1 MPRKGLREKL
11 VQKASGYL
19 HYFGLAL
26 IVASMPLLAAG
37 LGGLLLYGVVGGDE
51 LRASIDLLF
60 FGLSYAVLGFLL
72 SRLHSGGLTKTDA
85 VMLTVFIWVAT
96 PLLNAIPFSLAL
108 RIDLLSAFFESVSG
122 WTTTGLSI
130 LTGETSEE
138 GIYYPTPEELPG
150 ALAIW
155 RSAIQWIGGVGI
167 VVFTIA
173 FLARPGIS
181 AAILYL
187 AEGRFERL
195 EISFKRSALRMA
207 QVYAV
212 YTVVSALMLYLAGMT
227 PMDAVLHAM
236 TGIATGGF
244 STHIE
249 SVGFYKGQ
257 YLIYATSLM
266 AAFIGATSF
275 SDLDNIL
282 NLRLRRLLSSPE
294 FKGMLA
300 AVAFVVATTVLLWLN
315 DDTLRSSYTL
325 ADALYNSLSALSN
338 VGFGVAPVSD
348 GGDTYMFYLIIV
360 MFIGGS
366 AFSTAGGIKIL
377 RLVIIERTIRIEVD
391 MITKPRGYVP
401 KKRLGG
407 HTLDE
412 KLFRKTLAVVASFIV
427 MYGILM
433 IASLILYGDLYDTT
447 ALAFEVASA
456 LTNMGQSS
464 GVTSPLMPD
473 GLKIIMIVAMLM
485 GRLEVLPFIIAVFYL
500 IDKVRGR

>member
-1 MPRKGLREKL
+1 MAKKGWRERLLLK
-11 VQKASGYL
+11 VSGYL

-26 IVASMPLLAAG
+26 IVASMPLIASGVAG
-37 LGGLLLYGVVGGDE
+37 LLVYGRLGGEELRVSLGLLL
-51 LRASIDLLF
+51 
-60 FGLSYAVLGFLL
+60 FGISYAVTGYML
-72 SRLHSGGLTKTDA
+72 SKLHGGGLSKTDA
-85 VMLTVFIWVAT
+85 VMLTVFIWVVT
-96 PLLNAIPFSLAL
+96 PLLNAIPFHLAL
-108 RIDLLSAFFESVSG
+108 RIDILNAFFESVSG

-130 LTGETSEE
+130 LTGEVSPDGT
-138 GIYYPTPEELPG
+138 YYPIPEELPG

-155 RSAIQWIGGVGI
+155 RSVIQWIGGVGI

-195 EISFKRSALRMA
+195 EISFKRSAIRMA
-207 QVYAV
+207 QVYAI
-212 YTVVSALMLYLAGMT
+212 YTIVSAIMLFLAGMT
-227 PMDAVLHAM
+227 AWDAILHAL

-244 STHIE
+244 STHID
-249 SVGFYKGQ
+249 SIGFYKNQ
-257 YLIYATSLM
+257 YLVYVTSLV

-282 NLRLRRLLSSPE
+282 NLRFRKLAQSPE
-294 FKGMLA
+294 FKGMLVA
-300 AVAFVVATTVLLWLN
+300 AAFVAVTSVLLWMN
-315 DDTLRSSYTL
+315 DETLRANYQL
-325 ADALYNSLSALSN
+325 ADVLYNSLSALSN
-338 VGFGVAPVSD
+338 VGFGVAPVSE
-348 GGDTYMFYLIIV
+348 GGEAYMLYLTLI
-360 MFIGGS
+360 MFVGGS

-377 RLVIIERTIRIEVD
+377 RFVIIERTIRIEVD

-412 KLFRKTLAVVASFIV
+412 KLFRKTLAVIAAFII

-433 IASLILYGDLYDTT
+433 ITALILYSDRYNTM

-456 LTNMGQSS
+456 LTNMGLSS

-473 GLKIIMIVAMLM
+473 GLKALMIMAMLM
-485 GRLEVLPFIIAVFYL
+485 GRLEVLPFIIAAFYVADRL
-500 IDKVRGR
+500 RGR

>member
-1 MPRKGLREKL
+1 MAKRRLKERLLPRI
-11 VQKASGYL
+11 SGYL

-26 IVASMPLLAAG
+26 IVASMPLIASGAAG
-37 LGGLLLYGVVGGDE
+37 LAVYGSRWSEDLRISLGLLL
-51 LRASIDLLF
+51 
-60 FGLSYAVLGFLL
+60 FGLSYAVTGLLL
-72 SRLHSGGLTKTDA
+72 SRLQSGGLTKTDA

-96 PLLNAIPFSLAL
+96 PFLNAIPFRLAL
-108 RIDLLSAFFESVSG
+108 GIDLLSAFFESVSG

-130 LTGETSEE
+130 LTGEKAVDGT
-138 GIYYPTPEELPG
+138 YYPVPEELPG
-150 ALAIW
+150 AIAIW
-155 RSAIQWIGGVGI
+155 RSVIQWIGGVGI

-195 EISFKRSALRMA
+195 EISFKRSAIRMA
-207 QVYAV
+207 QVYTI
-212 YTVVSALMLYLAGMT
+212 YTVVSAIMIYLAGMNLW
-227 PMDAVLHAM
+227 DAVLHAM

-244 STHIE
+244 STHAD
-249 SVGFYKGQ
+249 SVGFYKDQ
-257 YLIYATSLM
+257 YLVYITTLM

-282 NLRLRRLLSSPE
+282 NLRFRRLAASPE
-294 FKGMLA
+294 FKGMIA
-300 AVAFVVATTVLLWLN
+300 AIIFVIISSVLLWIN
-315 DDTLRSSYTL
+315 DDTLRNSYKL
-325 ADALYNSLSALSN
+325 ADVLYNSLSALSN
-338 VGFGVAPVSD
+338 VGFGVAPLNQAGES
-348 GGDTYMFYLIIV
+348 YMLYLTVI

-377 RLVIIERTIRIEVD
+377 RLVIIEKTIRIEVD
-391 MITKPRGYVP
+391 MITKPRGYVS

-412 KLFRKTLAVVASFIV
+412 KLFRKTLAVVAAFIII
-427 MYGILM
+427 YGILL
-433 IASLILYGDLYDTT
+433 ITALILYGDKYNTV

-456 LTNMGQSS
+456 LTNMGLSS

-473 GLKIIMIVAMLM
+473 GLKIIMILGMLM
-485 GRLEVLPFIIAVFYL
+485 GRLEVLPFIIALFYL
-500 IDKVRGR
+500 MDKVRGR